1 MDEYFRPSIFLYV
14 FFKGVFMSKS
24 PPVWVAVLVASVIG
38 ILSVILFTHSS
49 HGEAPPA
56 VAAMTFSNYPP
67 QKVVY
72 QVTDGEGLMNRGYNV
87 RVLGTAANHIKALG
101 PKNIDLRMV
110 LLGDGI
116 KLLQSANGDQALRKR
131 INELKSQG
139 VKILIC
145 RNTIIAQGIDPDSDL
160 YDVKPSDI
168 VQAGV
173 AEVTALQQQ
182 GFVYIRP

>member
-1 MDEYFRPSIFLYV
+1 
-14 FFKGVFMSKS
+14 
-24 PPVWVAVLVASVIG
+24 
-38 ILSVILFTHSS
+38 
-49 HGEAPPA
+49 
-56 VAAMTFSNYPP
+56 
-67 QKVVY
+67 
-72 QVTDGEGLMNRGYNV
+72 
-87 RVLGTAANHIKALG
+87 
-101 PKNIDLRMV
+101 
-110 LLGDGI
+110 
-116 KLLQSANGDQALRKR
+116 
-131 INELKSQG
+131 